1 MLLLSGVPQ
10 HRDAFRL
17 DGKVAVITGAASGI
31 GRAIAQRFAQQGA
44 AVRILDLDEKA
55 ADAAARE
62 IAASGGNAKAYAC
75 DGSDQANAKEAFDQF
90 ARQGRLHNLLNN

>member
-62 IAASGGNAKAYAC
+62 IAAAGG
-75 DGSDQANAKEAFDQF
+75 DANAHACAVSDHANPKEPFDKL
-90 ARQGRLHNLLNN
+90 ARPGPFDILV